1 MKKKVK
7 AQTLMTT
14 EKGEGSKMD
23 QKLQQIGIKAF
34 KNPEKLLT
42 SFMNCLYSFRYLID
56 SFTGSQA
63 LLVYRVSK

>member
-7 AQTLMTT
+7 AQTLTT

-23 QKLQQIGIKAF
+23 QNWQQIGTKAV

-42 SFMNCLYSFRYLID
+42 SFMICLYSFGYLID
-56 SFTGSQA
+56 SFT
-63 LLVYRVSK
+63 R